1 MSQSSRRVFMIQ
13 VAAGGTALA
22 CGHVMAAAKKI
33 EETEPKAV
41 ALGFRM
47 DTNKVDKAK
56 FPKHKATENCS
67 NCIAYL
73 GKPTDAWAECD
84 LLPDRQVPKEGW
96 CSSYVKAK

>member
-1 MSQSSRRVFMIQ
+1 MMQ
-13 VAAGGTALA
+13 VAAGGAALVSGYA
-22 CGHVMAAAKKI
+22 MAAAKKI
-33 EETEPKAV
+33 DEAEASAV

-56 FPKHKATENCS
+56 FPKHKATENCG

-73 GKPTDAWAECD
+73 GKPTDEWSECD
-84 LLPDRQVPKEGW
+84 LLPDRRVPKAGW